1 MLGRLIDLGNSA
13 GAERGDRLL
22 NAVVSGAIARLF
34 TSSETVT
41 ATVGY
46 QNPGQ
51 LLQGSIDSLTVNGT
65 GLVIRREFPVTDLWF
80 ETDRVALD
88 FTQVPQGKISLQEP
102 TRAIAKVTLTE
113 ANINRALKSTLV
125 KQRLQDFPHIEV
137 QLLPNQGMR
146 IFAKAKLG
154 AEYIPIC
161 LSAQVSNERRR
172 RLILENPKLDLETIA
187 PEWQNSAAKLSSTL
201 IEALNQLVDV
211 SRFNLDGVNLWLNRV
226 EIEDKKLRFSG
237 YAEITHFPRRG

>member
-13 GAERGDRLL
+13 GAEWGDRVV

-34 TSSETVT
+34 TTCESVT
-41 ATVGY
+41 AEVGY

-88 FTQVPQGKISLQEP
+88 FSQVQQGKISLQEP

-113 ANINRALKSTLV
+113 ANINRALKATLV
-125 KQRLQDFPHIEV
+125 QPRLSDFPEIEV
-137 QLLPNQGMR
+137 QLLPDQKMR

-154 AEYIPIC
+154 EEYIPIC
-161 LSAQVSNERRR
+161 LSAKVGNERRR
-172 RLILENPKLDLETIA
+172 RLVLENPQLELETIA
-187 PEWQNSAAKLSSTL
+187 PEWQNSAAKVSLTL

-211 SRFNLDGVNLWLNRV
+211 TRFNLDGVNLWLNRV